1 MWGRCGASQAQQQH
15 RLACA
20 CFRGKAG
27 RGGGAGWPL
36 VGCQPARLMNYRHAF
51 HVGNFADVL
60 KHSVL
65 LAVIRAMQRKDAP
78 MLMLGMQ
85 PAEPCRPCP
94 S

>member
-1 MWGRCGASQAQQQH
+1 MHGLSR
-15 RLACA
+15 A

-27 RGGGAGWPL
+27 RGGGAGSPL
-36 VGCQPARLMNYRHAF
+36 GCQPARLMNYRHAF

>member
-1 MWGRCGASQAQQQH
+1 MKSEMHGLSR
-15 RLACA
+15 A

-36 VGCQPARLMNYRHAF
+36 VGVYNNMGCQPARLMNYRHAF